1 MPIACLLVPN
11 LALACELAEQPHL
24 TRERVALA
32 DVDRTHVIDCTSEAA
47 RYGVRAGQPL
57 RAALALCPGLVVL
70 EERPARAARA
80 AEALADTM
88 SEVSPIVEEA
98 AAGVIYA
105 DMAGLEA
112 LYPQPELADRAI
124 FEAVPAALQPRLG
137 IAETRFTAYSAARS
151 AEPGA
156 ALHIETDEASDFLAA
171 KPAAWLPLD
180 PEAIERLRLFG
191 IETMAAFVA
200 LPVHALEA
208 QFGHAGRQAWLAARG
223 EDPTPLRAR
232 PFARERVIEHVQ
244 SEPPLVSREAVTLT
258 SEQML
263 IRALRHP
270 RAAHRFVR
278 CIRLRATTEDDRLW
292 ERTQVLREPTG
303 DRERLWHTIRP
314 LLEYAEYPGPIAG
327 LELELG
333 GLTAESGR
341 QPSLLDAERTR
352 RREQMDEMVRHLKV
366 RFGQSPMARMVEVEP
381 WSRIPERRWALMDY
395 DP

>member
-1 MPIACLLVPN
+1 MPIACLLVPH
-11 LALACELAEQPHL
+11 LALACELAERPHL
-24 TRERVALA
+24 ARERVALA
-32 DVDRTHVIDCTSEAA
+32 NAGRTHAVDCTPEAA
-47 RYGVRAGQPL
+47 RYGVHPGQPL
-57 RAALALCPGLVVL
+57 RASMALCPGLVVL

-80 AEALADTM
+80 AEAVAEAM
-88 SEVSPIVEEA
+88 SEVSPVVEEA
-98 AAGVIYA
+98 AAGIVYA
-105 DMAGLEA
+105 DLHGLEG
-112 LYPQPELADRAI
+112 LYTHPTDVDHAI
-124 FEAVPAALQPRLG
+124 FQAVPATLQPRLG
-137 IAETRFTAYSAARS
+137 VAETRFTAYIAARC
-151 AEPGA
+151 ADPGA
-156 ALHIETDEASDFLAA
+156 ALHIEASDAAAFLAG
-171 KPAAWLPLD
+171 KPAAWLPLA
-180 PEAIERLRLFG
+180 PEAIDRLRLFG
-191 IETMAAFVA
+191 IETIEAFTA
-200 LPVHALEA
+200 LPAHAIEA

-232 PFARERVIEHVQ
+232 TFARERVVEHVQ

-258 SEQML
+258 SEQLL

-278 CIRLRATTEDDRLW
+278 WVRLCATTEDDRLW
-292 ERTQVLREPTG
+292 ERTQMLREPTG

-314 LLEYAEYPGPIAG
+314 QLEYAEYPGPITS

-352 RREQMDEMVRHLKV
+352 RRDQMDEMVRHLKV